1 MTAAARDPAFL
12 AGVEA
17 ELGVEAQTVASNP
30 PFERQWLSSHR
41 VRCEQVS
48 FNEPPVTTMVA
59 WAALPQPPLPPPP
72 PPPPPTDAAASPG
85 GGSSTDAALVAGAAG
100 GASATW
106 RVGRRCERGLFTR
119 HAVNRRRGWRAARR
133 ARCGPLGEAP
143 PAGPLRRA
151 RKGRRRHAGGGGG
164 RPHPSHGDVRGG
176 KGVTSFLS
184 RGCVLSLY
192 KSALDGL
199 SVDSGACTVQEKQTE
214 TLCTKLL

>member
-17 ELGVEAQTVASNP
+17 ELGVEAQTVASNS
-30 PFERQWLSSHR
+30 PFERQWFTSHR

-59 WAALPQPPLPPPP
+59 WAALPQPPLPPP

-106 RVGRRCERGLFTR
+106 RVGRRCKRGLFTR

-184 RGCVLSLY
+184 RLCALLVLSMDCLCHSRWSLH
-192 KSALDGL
+192 SAR
-199 SVDSGACTVQEKQTE
+199 E
-214 TLCTKLL
+214 TD